1 MPKKKVKKA
10 SSKKKKK
17 TVKTVHKE
25 AGKKPKT
32 DISRQIKE
40 NLVSL
45 QKVELNMADKFNSL
59 SKQLSSLLNMFE
71 KAAKSF
77 AEHPS
82 IADKEMADK
91 LDHLIK
97 QNEDIIKKLGGK
109 APPAPPSAPPA
120 PPSAPTPPSPP
131 PAERPAPPREEFR
144 PSAPGRPLPRF

>member
-17 TVKTVHKE
+17 MVKPKAKEHKE

-45 QKVELNMADKFNSL
+45 QKVELNLADKFDSL

-97 QNEDIIKKLGGK
+97 QNEDFKKLGGK
-109 APPAPPSAPPA
+109 TTPSPPPAPPSPPTPPA
-120 PPSAPTPPSPP
+120 PS